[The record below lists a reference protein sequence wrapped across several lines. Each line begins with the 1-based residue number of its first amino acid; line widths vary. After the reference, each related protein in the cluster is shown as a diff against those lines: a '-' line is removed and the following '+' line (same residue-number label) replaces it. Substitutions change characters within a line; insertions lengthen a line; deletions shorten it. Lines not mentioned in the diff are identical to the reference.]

1 MNNLLNIATLD
12 FSQNKEITEILAT
25 GKNLRIE
32 RIISTGQV
40 TASDFWYDQ
49 TENEFVIILQG
60 DAQLLIEGETEIHL
74 KTGDYLLIPAHCRH
88 QVTYTSTTPPCI
100 WLTVF
105 FNNE

>member
-1 MNNLLNIATLD
+1 MHNLLNTATLD
-12 FSQNKEITEILAT
+12 LSQNKEITEILAT

-32 RIISTGQV
+32 RIISTGQT

-49 TENEFVIILQG
+49 SENEFVCILQG
-60 DAQLLIEGETEIHL
+60 DAKLLIEDETEIHL
-74 KTGDYLLIPAHCRH
+74 KTGDYLLLPAHRRH
-88 QVTYTSTTPPCI
+88 KVTYTSTTPPCI